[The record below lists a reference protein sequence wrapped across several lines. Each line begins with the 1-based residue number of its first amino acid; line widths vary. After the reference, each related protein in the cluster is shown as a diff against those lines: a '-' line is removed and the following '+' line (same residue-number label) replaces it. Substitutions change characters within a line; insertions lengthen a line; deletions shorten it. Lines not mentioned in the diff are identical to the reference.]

1 MNYIKLLE
9 KQAEDKNNRLIQ
21 YSIFID
27 GIVTHLNSSKFKGEE
42 DGERLHHNHLQNIL
56 VITAKLDISTSTDI
70 PPCTI
75 EFLGGMILRDEGG
88 MCGIENV
95 GRVTLHTL
103 VIDDDHDD

>member
-42 DGERLHHNHLQNIL
+42 DGERKDWIATGDIL
-56 VITAKLDISTSTDI
+56 KMINDFKREMYSTQGD
-70 PPCTI
+70 
-75 EFLGGMILRDEGG
+75 
-88 MCGIENV
+88 
-95 GRVTLHTL
+95 
-103 VIDDDHDD
+103 

>member
-42 DGERLHHNHLQNIL
+42 NGERKDWIATGDIL
-56 VITAKLDISTSTDI
+56 K
-70 PPCTI
+70 
-75 EFLGGMILRDEGG
+75 MINDFKREMYLTQGD
-88 MCGIENV
+88 
-95 GRVTLHTL
+95 
-103 VIDDDHDD
+103 

>member
-42 DGERLHHNHLQNIL
+42 NGEKKDWIATGDIL
-56 VITAKLDISTSTDI
+56 KMINDFKREMYSTQGD
-70 PPCTI
+70 
-75 EFLGGMILRDEGG
+75 
-88 MCGIENV
+88 
-95 GRVTLHTL
+95 
-103 VIDDDHDD
+103 